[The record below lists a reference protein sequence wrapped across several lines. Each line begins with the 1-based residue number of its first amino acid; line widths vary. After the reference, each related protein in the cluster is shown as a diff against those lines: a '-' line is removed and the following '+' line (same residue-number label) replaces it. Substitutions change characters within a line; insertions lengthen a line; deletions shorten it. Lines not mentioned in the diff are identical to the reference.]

1 MPPLNNY
8 DLTPF
13 PVRGI
18 YNMQLNFEQLLMK
31 TKTNLLIVLLFYAAQ
46 TAFAQIE
53 GYWEGQIDLG
63 AQKLEMAF
71 DIKTAK
77 NGYSAT
83 LDVPA
88 QGAFDIP
95 VDEITFQDG
104 QLQLKMNAMGASYSG
119 ALKDSAIEG
128 DFTQHGMTFPLNLA
142 KAEKKEQRQARP
154 QDPQPPFNYRIEEVQ
169 FTNEKEGNTLT
180 GTLTIPDG
188 DGPFPA
194 MVLVSGSGQQ
204 NRDGELMNHRPFWVI
219 ADYCARHGVA
229 VLRYDDRGMGGST
242 GEVENATSLDFS
254 YDAEAA
260 FDFLRKQK
268 HIDASRVGIL
278 GHSEGGVIN
287 FMVSARRPE
296 VAFLVSLAGPAV
308 NGVELLKE
316 QQKAILRASGMTE
329 EAIQFSSNTNAQLFD
344 IIETSNSREEADSLL
359 RQLVKGWGY
368 NEELTEQTVNQLA
381 MPWMYYF
388 LKYDPTEAIVKTN
401 CPALLLN
408 GSKDLQV
415 IASQNLSGYEKI
427 IAEHGK
433 TNLTLRELP
442 DLNHLFQHCETG
454 SPNEYFEIDETISP
468 EVLEMIVG
476 FVNGV
481 K

>member
-1 MPPLNNY
+1 MKIQILV
-8 DLTPF
+8 LF
-13 PVRGI
+13 MFAA
-18 YNMQLNFEQLLMK
+18 MQ
-31 TKTNLLIVLLFYAAQ
+31 AQ
-46 TAFAQIE
+46 AQIE
-53 GYWEGQIDLG
+53 GYWKGQIDLG
-63 AQKLEMAF
+63 AQQLEMAF
-71 DIKTAK
+71 DIKAAE

-83 LDVPA
+83 LDVPE

-95 VDEITFQDG
+95 VDEISFQEG
-104 QLQLKMNAMGASYSG
+104 QLQLKMNTMGASYSG
-119 ALKDSAIEG
+119 ILKDSAIEG

-154 QDPQPPFNYRIEEVQ
+154 QDPQPPFNYRIEEVS
-169 FTNEKEGNTLT
+169 FTNEKVGNTLT
-180 GTLTIPDG
+180 GTLTIPEG

-204 NRDGELMNHRPFWVI
+204 NRDEELMNHRPFWVI
-219 ADYCARHGVA
+219 ADYCARHGIA
-229 VLRYDDRGMGGST
+229 VLRYDDRGMGGSD
-242 GEVENATSLDFS
+242 GEVENATSMDFS

-278 GHSEGGVIN
+278 GHSEGGIIN

-308 NGVELLKE
+308 NGIEVS
-316 QQKAILRASGMTE
+316 KAQSEAMLRAQGMTE
-329 EAIQFSSNTNAQLFD
+329 EMIQFSSNANAHLLD
-344 IIETSNSREEADSLL
+344 VIESSKSREEADSLL
-359 RQLVKGWGY
+359 RQVLKGWGY
-368 NEELTEQTVNQLA
+368 NEELTEQTVGRLTL
-381 MPWMYYF
+381 PWMYYF

-415 IASQNLSGYEKI
+415 IASQNLPAYETI

-433 TNLTLRELP
+433 TNLTLRELS

-454 SPNEYFEIDETISP
+454 LLEEYGAIDETISP

-476 FVNGV
+476 FVKGV
-481 K
+481 GAKGK

>member
-1 MPPLNNY
+1 
-8 DLTPF
+8 
-13 PVRGI
+13 
-18 YNMQLNFEQLLMK
+18 MK
-31 TKTNLLIVLLFYAAQ
+31 KHIIFIFLVLATLQ
-46 TAFAQIE
+46 SNAQIE
-53 GYWEGQIDLG
+53 GYWKGQIKLG
-63 AQKLEMAF
+63 AQELEMAF
-71 DIKTAK
+71 DIKAID
-77 NGYSAT
+77 NGFSAT

-95 VDEITFQDG
+95 VDETVFQENR
-104 QLQLKMNAMGASYSG
+104 LNMTMSAMGATYSG
-119 ALKDSAIEG
+119 ILKESRIEG
-128 DFTQHGMTFPLNLA
+128 EFTQHGMTFPLNLEKGSKEA
-142 KAEKKEQRQARP
+142 KQVRP
-154 QDPQPPFNYRIEEVQ
+154 QDPQPPFDYRVTEVS

-180 GTLTIPDG
+180 GTLTIPKG
-188 DGPFPA
+188 KGPFPA

-204 NRDGELMNHRPFWVI
+204 NRDEELMNHRPFWVI
-219 ADYCARHGVA
+219 ADYCARHGIA

-278 GHSEGGVIN
+278 GHSEGGIIN
-287 FMVSARRPE
+287 FMVAARRPE

-308 NGVELLKE
+308 DGVELLKE

-344 IIETSNSREEADSLL
+344 IIEASSSREEADSLL
-359 RQLVKGWGY
+359 RQLVKSWGY

-415 IASQNLSGYEKI
+415 IASQNLPAYEKI

-433 TNLTLRELP
+433 TNLTLHEMP

-454 SPNEYFEIDETISP
+454 SPNEYFEIEETISV
-468 EVLEMIVG
+468 EVMEMVVE
-476 FVNGV
+476 FVMGIG

>member
-1 MPPLNNY
+1 
-8 DLTPF
+8 
-13 PVRGI
+13 
-18 YNMQLNFEQLLMK
+18 MK
-31 TKTNLLIVLLFYAAQ
+31 TKTNMFVMLLLFAAQ

-53 GYWEGQIDLG
+53 GYWSGKLNLG
-63 AQKLEMAF
+63 LTELEMGF
-71 DIKTAK
+71 DIKAVE
-77 NGYSAT
+77 NGFSAT

-88 QGAFDIP
+88 QGAHDLP
-95 VDEITFQDG
+95 VDETVFQDNR
-104 QLQLKMNAMGASYSG
+104 LQLTMSAMGASYSG
-119 ALKDSAIEG
+119 ELKEG
-128 DFTQHGMTFPLNLA
+128 VIKGEFSQRGMAFPLNL
-142 KAEKKEQRQARP
+142 EKSEKEAQQARP
-154 QDPQPPFNYRIEEVQ
+154 QDPQPPFNYHVEEVS

-180 GTLTIPDG
+180 GTLTIPKG
-188 DGPFPA
+188 KGPFPA

-204 NRDGELMNHRPFWVI
+204 NRDEELMNHRPFWVI
-219 ADYCARHGVA
+219 ADYCARHGIA

-260 FDFLRKQK
+260 FDFLRNRKEINALQ
-268 HIDASRVGIL
+268 IGIL

-308 NGVELLKE
+308 NGIEVLKA
-316 QQKAILRASGMTE
+316 QQAAILRASGMTE
-329 EAIQFSSNTNAQLFD
+329 EAVQFSGNANAQMFGV
-344 IIETSNSREEADSLL
+344 IEASSSREEADTLL

-368 NEELTEQTVNQLA
+368 NEELTEQTVGELVS
-381 MPWMYYF
+381 PWMYYF
-388 LKYDPTEAIVKTN
+388 LKYDPTEAIVKTK

-415 IASQNLSGYEKI
+415 LASQNLPGYERI
-427 IAEHGK
+427 IAEHHK

-454 SPNEYFEIDETISP
+454 SPNEYFTIDETISP
-468 EVLEMIVG
+468 EVLEMIVDFIKG
-476 FVNGV
+476 IE

>member
-1 MPPLNNY
+1 
-8 DLTPF
+8 
-13 PVRGI
+13 
-18 YNMQLNFEQLLMK
+18 MK
-31 TKTNLLIVLLFYAAQ
+31 AKNCLIIVLLTFLTAQ
-46 TAFAQIE
+46 TAMSQIE
-53 GYWEGQIDLG
+53 GYWKGQIDLG
-63 AQKLEMAF
+63 LQKLETAF
-71 DIKTAK
+71 DIKADA

-83 LDVPA
+83 FDVPA

-95 VDEITFQDG
+95 VDETTFQDG
-104 QLQLKMNAMGASYSG
+104 RLQLTMSALGASYSG
-119 ALKDSAIEG
+119 TLKDDVIEG
-128 DFTQHGMTFPLNLA
+128 EFTQHGMTFTLNLA
-142 KAEKKEQRQARP
+142 MAEKEEQQKTRP
-154 QDPQPPFNYRIEEVQ
+154 QDPQPPFDYHIEEVT
-169 FTNEKEGNTLT
+169 FVNEKEGNTLT
-180 GTLTIPDG
+180 GTLTIPAG

-204 NRDGELMNHRPFWVI
+204 NRDEELMNHRPFWVI

-260 FDFLRKQK
+260 FDFLCKQN
-268 HIDASRVGIL
+268 HIDAKRVGIL
-278 GHSEGGVIN
+278 GHSEGGIIN
-287 FMVSARRPE
+287 FMVAARRPE

-308 NGVELLKE
+308 NGIELLKE
-316 QQKAILRASGMTE
+316 QQAAILRATDMTE
-329 EAIQFSSNTNAQLFD
+329 EYVEFNRNTNAQLFD
-344 IIETSNSREEADSLL
+344 IIEASSNREEADSLM

-368 NEELTEQTVNQLA
+368 NEELTDQTVSQMT
-381 MPWMYYF
+381 MPWMYFF
-388 LKYDPTEAIVKTN
+388 LKYDPTEAIVKTT

-415 IASQNLSGYEKI
+415 IASQNLLGYERI
-427 IAEHGK
+427 ISEYGK

-454 SPNEYFEIDETISP
+454 SPNEYFEIEETISP
-468 EVLEMIVG
+468 EVLEMIVR
-476 FVNGV
+476 FVESVG

>member
-1 MPPLNNY
+1 MKKHII
-8 DLTPF
+8 F
-13 PVRGI
+13 I
-18 YNMQLNFEQLLMK
+18 LL
-31 TKTNLLIVLLFYAAQ
+31 VLATLQ
-46 TAFAQIE
+46 SNAQIE
-53 GYWEGQIDLG
+53 GYWKGQIKLG
-63 AQKLEMAF
+63 AQELEMAF
-71 DIKTAK
+71 DIKATG
-77 NGYSAT
+77 NGFSAT

-95 VDEITFQDG
+95 VDETVFQENR
-104 QLQLKMNAMGASYSG
+104 LNMTMSAMGATYSG
-119 ALKDSAIEG
+119 MLKESRIEG
-128 DFTQHGMTFPLNLA
+128 EFTQHGMTFPLNLEKGSKEA
-142 KAEKKEQRQARP
+142 KQVRP
-154 QDPQPPFNYRIEEVQ
+154 QDPQPPFDYRVTEVS
-169 FTNEKEGNTLT
+169 FTNEKEGNILT
-180 GTLTIPDG
+180 GTLTIPKG
-188 DGPFPA
+188 KGPFPA

-219 ADYCARHGVA
+219 ADYCARHGIA

-242 GEVENATSLDFS
+242 GEVENATSMDFS

-278 GHSEGGVIN
+278 GHSEGGIIN

-308 NGVELLKE
+308 NGIEVLKE
-316 QQKAILRASGMTE
+316 QQVAILRASGMTE
-329 EAIQFSSNTNAQLFD
+329 EMIAFSQNSNRQLFD
-344 IIETSNSREEADSLL
+344 IVESSNDREEADSLM
-359 RQLVKGWGY
+359 RQLVKSWGY
-368 NEELTEQTVNQLA
+368 NEELTEQTVSGMT

-415 IASQNLSGYEKI
+415 IASQNLPAYEKI
-427 IAEHGK
+427 IADYGK
-433 TNLTLRELP
+433 TNLTLHELP

-454 SPNEYFEIDETISP
+454 AIEEYATIDETISP

-476 FVNGV
+476 FV
-481 K
+481 KKIEK